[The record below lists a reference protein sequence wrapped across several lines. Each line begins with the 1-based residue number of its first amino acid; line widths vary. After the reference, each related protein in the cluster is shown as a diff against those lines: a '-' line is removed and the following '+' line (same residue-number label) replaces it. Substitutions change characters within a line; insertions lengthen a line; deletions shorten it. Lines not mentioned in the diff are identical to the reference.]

1 MCELCR
7 KDPCVK
13 GCPNYIE
20 KPLKSSHVCV
30 LCENQIQIG
39 EEYIKNEDNDYIHY
53 DCIEGDKWLVNWL
66 GFEVKEMEEN
76 DD

>member
-1 MCELCR
+1 M
-7 KDPCVK
+7 DIVK
-13 GCPNYIE
+13 VFESVEFFGKNSISNN
-20 KPLKSSHVCV
+20 KV
-30 LCENQIQIG
+30 IG
-39 EEYIKNEDNDYIHY
+39 EEYVKNEDNDYIHY

>member
-1 MCELCR
+1 MISLQLHL
-7 KDPCVK
+7 D
-13 GCPNYIE
+13 
-20 KPLKSSHVCV
+20 
-30 LCENQIQIG
+30 
-39 EEYIKNEDNDYIHY
+39 DYIHY

>member
-1 MCELCR
+1 M
-7 KDPCVK
+7 
-13 GCPNYIE
+13 
-20 KPLKSSHVCV
+20 KSSHVCV